1 MKPSIQERM
10 ERQIGLATT
19 YNTLFDLI
27 VTTTET
33 SFSVTATNPA
43 DNQYNVET
51 VDIRIN
57 VICNDNDYNTITIYI
72 YNPATLENPQ
82 IGVLQIN
89 KNGDMDESLHNVPRA
104 MRRIINDYID
114 DIYDALDSWI
124 DELENPS
131 SGNGEE

>member
-10 ERQIGLATT
+10 ERQIALATT
-19 YNTLFDLI
+19 YNTLFDLV

-51 VDIRIN
+51 ADIRIN

-82 IGVLQIN
+82 IGVFQIN
-89 KNGDMDESLHNVPRA
+89 KNGDIDESLHNVPRA
-104 MRRIINDYID
+104 MRRIVNDYID
-114 DIYDALDSWI
+114 DIYDAIDSWV
-124 DELENPS
+124 DGLEN
-131 SGNGEE
+131 GNE